1 MNTPP
6 PDNFRRRKN
15 QAIAAAFGVNLLL
28 GVLLVMQY
36 PGLADSMAVEAT
48 VEQIR
53 GGGLNLLYQVAIWIV
68 CFSWLH
74 FDSRQLDIRRPWWL
88 NIGIALLTSVF
99 VPYYLYKTR
108 PVGQRGPAILSF
120 FGIVFGCIVSM
131 MLGMTLAFSLHASP
145 TVPGAAA

>member
-1 MNTPP
+1 MSPP
-6 PDNFRRRKN
+6 APDNLRRRKN
-15 QAIAAAFGVNLLL
+15 QAIAAAFGVNLVL
-28 GVLLVMQY
+28 GILLVMQY
-36 PGLADSMAVEAT
+36 PGLADSTAVEAT

-68 CFSWLH
+68 CFTWLH

-120 FGIVFGCIVSM
+120 FGIVLGCIVAM
-131 MLGMTLAFSLHASP
+131 MLGMTLAFSLHGSP
-145 TVPGAAA
+145 AGHGAVA